1 MSVISRI
8 PLPIRCF
15 FAADLAVGALYVA
28 NLAAGRPWQ
37 KLNLFLDLDHEG
49 NLPAWFSSLQWA
61 AVAALFAYV
70 AYEANRRKHR
80 ASTALLLLAGLF
92 LFLSMDEA
100 SSVHERLTAGLNG
113 KLLGDNRILMS
124 SWLVV
129 LGIPLAFFLWRIA
142 IRIKDIFDE
151 APGSLRLYL
160 LGVAVFGAGAFLTES
175 VLHSLGVARIPEG
188 FILLEE
194 MLEMIGVTL
203 LLWSGFSLAWA
214 VGLVGLVEDDGP
226 VEEPRKAA

>member
-151 APGSLRLYL
+151 APGSLRCTCSAL
-160 LGVAVFGAGAFLTES
+160 L
-175 VLHSLGVARIPEG
+175 
-188 FILLEE
+188 
-194 MLEMIGVTL
+194 
-203 LLWSGFSLAWA
+203 SLAPEHFSPSRCCTHW
-214 VGLVGLVEDDGP
+214 GSPGS
-226 VEEPRKAA
+226 PRDSSSSRKCSR